1 MKKTIFIIGLNLIL
15 IFVYYVS
22 MAKVSTERIVTIS
35 AIEEENQILK
45 EEIAQ
50 NTSIS
55 ALTKR
60 AEALGMS
67 QAKIEYLTP
76 TAVAKVNPQ

>member
-15 IFVYYVS
+15 VFVYYIS

-50 NTSIS
+50 KTSIS

-60 AEALGMS
+60 AESLGMTK
-67 QAKIEYLTP
+67 AKIENLTP
-76 TAVAKVNPQ
+76 TTVAKVNP

>member
-1 MKKTIFIIGLNLIL
+1 MKKIMFIIGLNLIL
-15 IFVYYVS
+15 IFVYYFS
-22 MAKVSTERIVTIS
+22 MARVSTERIVTIS

-50 NTSIS
+50 KTSIS

-60 AEALGMS
+60 AESLGMT
-67 QAKIEYLTP
+67 QAKIENLTP
-76 TAVAKVNPQ
+76 TAVAKVNP